1 MTTSITKALLYNY
14 TYPEYRK
21 LVADLL
27 KEGKSTGEEQSG
39 DLTHYSYLNDTRMN
53 RLDKT
58 IKVSEENVIQ
68 LKSLQNE
75 FIWLVISEGWC
86 GDAAQ
91 LLPIFNKMSQLSE
104 GKIELKIVLRDENL
118 DLMDCFLTQNARA
131 IPKLIVVDK
140 ETSAV
145 LAHWGPRPKAATDLI
160 LNYKKEHGIIDE
172 AIKTELQLWY
182 LHDKGNAT
190 QEEIMEMMLAV
201 DQELSE
207 KKYFAKVKL
216 G

>member
-1 MTTSITKALLYNY
+1 MTTSIVRALFCNY
-14 TYPEYRK
+14 TYTEYRK

-27 KEGKSTGEEQSG
+27 KEGKSTGVEQSE
-39 DLTHYSYLNDTRMN
+39 DLTHYSYLNNTRMN

-58 IKVSEENVIQ
+58 INISEENIIQ
-68 LKSLQNE
+68 LKSLQNK

-145 LAHWGPRPKAATDLI
+145 LMHWGPRPKAATDLI
-160 LNYKKEHGIIDE
+160 VDYKKEHGIIDE

-182 LHDKGNAT
+182 LHDKGITAQN
-190 QEEIMEMMLAV
+190 EIMAMMLEI
-201 DQELSE
+201 DNELSQNE
-207 KKYFAKVKL
+207 FLDKVKV